1 MVLIDLQ
8 WHKSTLGGL
17 DILSVIL
24 TLLNG
29 LVVLDEKSPELKKI
43 IDAISADVSPCL
55 IVQYHLERAACQ
67 LEYFERSKAQLSL
80 KNAAEAAGIK
90 LELDGALSKR
100 THFQCRSNSNQRLCY
115 NESSSMSGHQETEYS
130 DLPLNCKNTDDTL
143 LDSVNFDDRHLVE
156 ASTSLSDEQLACIP
170 AIGIFERKS
179 MHSSADG
186 VDAEVPFVY
195 VDKV

>member
-1 MVLIDLQ
+1 M
-8 WHKSTLGGL
+8 
-17 DILSVIL
+17 
-24 TLLNG
+24 
-29 LVVLDEKSPELKKI
+29 
-43 IDAISADVSPCL
+43 
-55 IVQYHLERAACQ
+55 
-67 LEYFERSKAQLSL
+67 AQL
-80 KNAAEAAGIK
+80 
-90 LELDGALSKR
+90 ALSA
-100 THFQCRSNSNQRLCY
+100 TSINASATNG
-115 NESSSMSGHQETEYS
+115 SSSMSGHQETEYS

-156 ASTSLSDEQLACIP
+156 ASTSLSDEQLACIL

>member
-1 MVLIDLQ
+1 MVLM
-8 WHKSTLGGL
+8 
-17 DILSVIL
+17 
-24 TLLNG
+24 
-29 LVVLDEKSPELKKI
+29 VLDEKSPELKKI
-43 IDAISADVSPCL
+43 IDAIFEQLELLLDAKSADVSPCL

-80 KNAAEAAGIK
+80 KNAAEAAGSSWNWMGLLAKGLIFSA
-90 LELDGALSKR
+90 GATPINASA
-100 THFQCRSNSNQRLCY
+100 T

-186 VDAEVPFVY
+186 VMPKCPLYMSIRSEIFS
-195 VDKV
+195 

>member
-1 MVLIDLQ
+1 M
-8 WHKSTLGGL
+8 SA
-17 DILSVIL
+17 L
-24 TLLNG
+24 TFSIRRM
-29 LVVLDEKSPELKKI
+29 VLDEKSPELKKI
-43 IDAISADVSPCL
+43 IDAIFEQLELLLDAKSADVSPCL

-90 LELDGALSKR
+90 LELDGALGKGLIFSAGA
-100 THFQCRSNSNQRLCY
+100 TSINASTNG
-115 NESSSMSGHQETEYS
+115 SSSMSGHQETEYS
-130 DLPLNCKNTDDTL
+130 DLPFNCKNTDDTL

-156 ASTSLSDEQLACIP
+156 ASTSLSDEQLACIL